1 LKLCQYDE
9 HQAGAVREDRVF
21 PVGAALVAAGHL
33 RRGYSMQEVIEALA
47 NQPQA
52 MQCAREA
59 LGEKESFPLGSVTLL
74 APIENPPSI
83 WAAAANYKAHAAEML
98 AASGGPD
105 RSRLG
110 KDDLMAEF
118 FLKPSSSIIG
128 PGGTI
133 LLPKL
138 SKDVDYEAEL
148 CAVIGTRARGVSEA
162 QALDHVF
169 SYTICWDISQRDPWG
184 RGRQN
189 TRNIRKGF
197 DTFTA
202 LGPWI
207 VTRDELPEPQ
217 DVRIEVELNG
227 RLAMTAHTSDMICG
241 LRDHIRFL
249 SNVLT
254 LRSGDL
260 ITTGT
265 PAGVAKL
272 APGDQL
278 RGRVERIGEMTLN
291 VESEVPQAWRGTA

>member
-1 LKLCQYDE
+1 MKLCQYDE
-9 HQAGAVREDRVF
+9 HQAGAVRGDRVF
-21 PVGAALVAAGHL
+21 PIGAALVAAGHL
-33 RRGYSMQEVIEALA
+33 RQGYTMQEVVEALA
-47 NQPQA
+47 NRPQA

-59 LGEKESFPLGSVTLL
+59 QGEKKSFPLGSVTLL

-110 KDDLMAEF
+110 KDELMAEF
-118 FLKPSSSIIG
+118 FLKPSSSIVG

-133 LLPKL
+133 ILPKV

-148 CAVIGTRARGVSEA
+148 CAVIGTRARRVSEA
-162 QALDHVF
+162 QALEHVF
-169 SYTICWDISQRDPWG
+169 GYTICWDISQRDPWG

-227 RLAMTAHTSDMICG
+227 RPAMTAHTGDMICS

-254 LRSGDL
+254 LRPGDL

-278 RGRVERIGEMTLN
+278 RGRIERIGEMTLN
-291 VESEVPQAWRGTA
+291 VESEAL

>member
-1 LKLCQYDE
+1 MKLCQYDE
-9 HQAGAVREDRVF
+9 HQAGAVRGERVF

-47 NQPQA
+47 NRPQA

-59 LGEKESFPLGSVTLL
+59 EDEKKSIPLGSVRLL

-110 KDDLMAEF
+110 KDELMAEF

-133 LLPKL
+133 LLPKI

-148 CAVIGTRARGVSEA
+148 CAVIGTRARRVSEA
-162 QALDHVF
+162 QALEHVF
-169 SYTICWDISQRDPWG
+169 GYTICWDISQRDPWG

-227 RLAMTAHTSDMICG
+227 RPAMTAHTGDMICG

-254 LRSGDL
+254 LRPGDL

-272 APGDQL
+272 APGDKL
-278 RGRVERIGEMTLN
+278 RGRIERIGEMTLN
-291 VESEVPQAWRGTA
+291 VESEAL

>member
-1 LKLCQYDE
+1 MLHDGLALALLDHLHREQIGEDRKRLVEHAALVVAVGEPDRIQHGPKLTMQGEAMKLCQYDE
-9 HQAGAVREDRVF
+9 HQAGAVRGDRMF
-21 PVGAALVAAGHL
+21 TIGTALVAAGHL
-33 RRGYSMQEVIEALA
+33 RRGYTMQEVIEALA
-47 NQPQA
+47 NRPDA

-59 LGEKESFPLGSVTLL
+59 LGEKKSFPRGSVTLL

-128 PGGTI
+128 PGGSI
-133 LLPKL
+133 ILPK
-138 SKDVDYEAEL
+138 
-148 CAVIGTRARGVSEA
+148 
-162 QALDHVF
+162 
-169 SYTICWDISQRDPWG
+169 ISM
-184 RGRQN
+184 
-189 TRNIRKGF
+189 
-197 DTFTA
+197 
-202 LGPWI
+202 
-207 VTRDELPEPQ
+207 

-227 RLAMTAHTSDMICG
+227 RPAMTAHTSDMICG

-272 APGDQL
+272 APGDKL
-278 RGRVERIGEMTLN
+278 RGRIECIGEMSLN
-291 VESEVPQAWRGTA
+291 VESEAL